1 MSKEINCVIDTQSKE
16 ERTKLIDYVT
26 RKNITISTVDDYDG
40 FQLVAISEFG
50 AGYVGVIVANN
61 LVNKKD
67 YKHFGSVDDYI
78 KECEG
83 GR

>member
-1 MSKEINCVIDTQSKE
+1 MSKEINCVIDTQNKE

-26 RKNITISTVDDYDG
+26 RGNITISTVDDYDG

-50 AGYVGVIVANN
+50 AGYIGVIVADN

-67 YKHFGSVDDYI
+67 YKHFSSVDDYI
-78 KECEG
+78 EECESNK
-83 GR
+83 